1 MQVYCL
7 ILWLETIACRGQRKS
22 LWHERLLPNTA
33 APFSRSHL
41 HKNSLTFS
49 VLFLLLYKGNNIAL
63 WFSPYMKLGQILH
76 SIFKLCV
83 CVCVWVGAKFVQ
95 SCPTLC
101 NPMDRCPPCSSVHVI
116 LQTRIRSGLPY
127 PSLGD
132 LPNLGTEAATLM
144 SPLLAGGFFTTSAT
158 SVAPLNCV
166 IPVTFLMCFELQLLH
181 LFSP

>member
-1 MQVYCL
+1 MKGCFPTLLPHSVDHICTKIVWLSLYCSSFS
-7 ILWLETIACRGQRKS
+7 IRETIQHCG
-22 LWHERLLPNTA
+22 
-33 APFSRSHL
+33 
-41 HKNSLTFS
+41 S
-49 VLFLLLYKGNNIAL
+49 VLTWN
-63 WFSPYMKLGQILH
+63 WVRSCIL
-76 SIFKLCV
+76 SLNCV
-83 CVCVWVGAKFVQ
+83 CVCGWVGAKFVQ